1 MCYVV
6 NWFVVYFRPQCSIQS
21 YWSWDLFRWI
31 ISTVL
36 GQATSV
42 ARSQRYRHL
51 FVSLNR
57 APKSREE
64 SRERIEILK
73 SWRVLLPLTFFQ
85 TILGSTTLHF
95 FIRNSGPKYWARLQ
109 VNNKLSKPRKMF
121 SGCYFL
127 IERGVN
133 FLNMVILG
141 KNIYKTAMKRFPSP
155 QQWHWVLLGEVEE
168 SMST

>member
-1 MCYVV
+1 M
-6 NWFVVYFRPQCSIQS
+6 
-21 YWSWDLFRWI
+21 
-31 ISTVL
+31 ISTFL

-133 FLNMVILG
+133 FLNMVILRKKYLQNSVTLSVTRRG
-141 KNIYKTAMKRFPSP
+141 RGINVNLSDFKLHYQVVGSILSSSSLAQFQILAQT
-155 QQWHWVLLGEVEE
+155 
-168 SMST
+168 